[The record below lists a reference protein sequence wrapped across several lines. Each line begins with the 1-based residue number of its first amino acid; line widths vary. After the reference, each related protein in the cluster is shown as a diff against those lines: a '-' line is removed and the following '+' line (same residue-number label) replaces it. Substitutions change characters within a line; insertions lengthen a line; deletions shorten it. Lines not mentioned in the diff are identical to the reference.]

1 MCTISLRS
9 RSRNEIFISNFKRFV
24 LLLPTQTF
32 FYFMAVAI
40 NFVCECNSENYL
52 YVFQTDERINICIKE
67 KYDDHHAF
75 VYNNVILKKED
86 VKRLIKEL
94 NLLIKNLD

>member
-1 MCTISLRS
+1 M
-9 RSRNEIFISNFKRFV
+9 

-40 NFVCECNSENYL
+40 NFVCETNNDAQLNVSKIDKL
-52 YVFQTDERINICIKE
+52 IRICIKQL
-67 KYDDHHAF
+67 YDDEDAY

-86 VKRLIKEL
+86 VKVLIDEL